1 MDMKKNWLKYA
12 GMIIIA
18 AVLTILVGINSFRIV
33 APTGV
38 LIAPLAGLIPVA
50 VTIAI
55 GTVSG
60 IITAVGAC
68 FILLLLGDADWLMLA
83 NFVLITAMVGW
94 IIGWRLP
101 LRQKVSHQ
109 QLIWLA
115 LGAAIAEAVLNLIF
129 VGLVGWQTGGNWLAF
144 IRLDLVATILTALM
158 YAVLTAPLAM
168 VFRWLARQ
176 ILPDD
181 NHPDKPQGPVE
192 INLSEHSKKNKEK
205 GGK

>member
-12 GMIIIA
+12 GMVVIA
-18 AVLTILVGINSFRIV
+18 AILTVLVGIKSFRII

-60 IITAVGAC
+60 IITAVVAC
-68 FILLLLGDADWLMLA
+68 LILLPLGSADWLMLV
-83 NFVLITAMVGW
+83 NFVFITALIGW
-94 IIGWRLP
+94 IIGWQLP

-115 LGAAIAEAVLNLIF
+115 LVAAIAEAVVNLIF
-129 VGLVGWQTGGNWLAF
+129 VGLVGWRTGGDWVAF
-144 IRLDLVATILTALM
+144 IRLDLLSTILTALL

-168 VFRWLARQ
+168 AFRWLARQ
-176 ILPDD
+176 ILPGDD
-181 NHPDKPQGPVE
+181 HPDNPQGPVE
-192 INLSEHSKKNKEK
+192 IDLSEHNKKNKEK